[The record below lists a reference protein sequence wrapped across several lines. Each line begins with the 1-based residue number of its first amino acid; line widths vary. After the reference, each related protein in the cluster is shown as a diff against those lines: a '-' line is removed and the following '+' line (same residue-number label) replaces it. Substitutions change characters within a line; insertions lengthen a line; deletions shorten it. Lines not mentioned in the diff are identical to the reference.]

1 MAWTYATLSVGS
13 KDSIS
18 KTITPAV
25 VEAFAD
31 VSNDHNPLHLDEE
44 FAKTTL
50 FGKRIAHG
58 MISAGLI
65 SAVHGTKIPGMGAVY
80 MTQILKFRRPV
91 FLGDTLT
98 AWAEVQEK
106 NDAKKRV
113 TMKNWV
119 ENQNGDVVVE
129 GEGLLLFD
137 V

>member
-1 MAWTYATLSVGS
+1 MAWTFDTLNVGE
-13 KDSIS
+13 KDSVS
-18 KTITPAV
+18 KIITPAV

-31 VSNDHNPLHLDEE
+31 VCEDHNPLHLDDA
-44 FAKTTL
+44 FAKTTQ

-65 SAVHGTKIPGMGAVY
+65 SAVHGTKLPGMGTVY
-80 MTQILKFRRPV
+80 MTQSLKFRRPV

-106 NDAKKRV
+106 DEAKKRV
-113 TMKNWV
+113 IMKNWV
-119 ENQNGDVVVE
+119 ENQNKEVVVE
-129 GEGLLLFD
+129 GEALLLFN

>member
-1 MAWTYATLSVGS
+1 MAWTYATLTVGA

-18 KTITPAV
+18 KTITADV
-25 VEAFAD
+25 VESFAD

-44 FAKTTL
+44 FAKTTP

-80 MTQILKFRRPV
+80 MTQSLKFRRPV

-119 ENQNGDVVVE
+119 ENQNGEVVVE
-129 GEGLLLFD
+129 GEGLLLFN

>member
-1 MAWTYATLSVGS
+1 MAWTFDTLKVGQ
-13 KDSIS
+13 KDSVS
-18 KTITPAV
+18 KVITAAV

-31 VSNDHNPLHLDEE
+31 VCEDHNPLHLDDA
-44 FAKTTL
+44 FAKTTQ

-65 SAVHGTKIPGMGAVY
+65 SAVHGTKLPGMGTVY
-80 MTQILKFRRPV
+80 MTQSLKFRRPV

-106 NDAKKRV
+106 DEAKKRV
-113 TMKNWV
+113 IMKNWV
-119 ENQNGDVVVE
+119 ENQNKEVVVE
-129 GEGLLLFD
+129 GEALLLFN